1 MKLLHWDGRT
11 GTAKLLT
18 HTMDDLWHLY
28 NLISPGDLVHAS
40 TYRRGEEKSDKL
52 RAERAD
58 KKRMWL
64 GIRVEKVEFHD
75 FSDRLRVTG
84 VIEEGPQDLGQHHTL
99 NLEPGDDVAITKE
112 WRAVDQQR
120 VRDAEKA
127 THEPL
132 VTFVAL
138 DDEEATFAVV
148 RQYGV
153 QEVARIASN
162 KAGKDYPSA
171 KGQKEAYFME
181 ILDKLAGMNRGDA
194 LVIVGPGFEKEE
206 LLAYARER
214 RPELVKGVQI
224 LGTGQSGMRGV
235 NEAMK
240 GNRAGE
246 AVAGGRVAM
255 ETSLVEEMMARIGKN
270 GAVAYGM
277 AESRAAVKAGAAE
290 TLLVTDKLVRDKAS
304 GEIMKLAE
312 ATACKVVV
320 ISTVHEA
327 GRELESLGGV
337 GALLRYKLGAS

>member
-28 NLISPGDLVHAS
+28 NLAAPGDLVHAS
-40 TYRRGEEKSDKL
+40 TYRRGEEKNDKL

-64 GIRVEKVEFHD
+64 GIRVEKVEFHE
-75 FSDRLRVTG
+75 FSDRLRITG
-84 VIEEGPQDLGQHHTL
+84 VIEEGPQDIGQHHTL
-99 NLEPGDDVAITKE
+99 NLEAGDDIALTKE

-138 DDEEATFAVV
+138 DDEEAVFAVV

-171 KGQKEAYFME
+171 KGQKEGYFIE
-181 ILDKLAGMNRGDA
+181 ILDKLTAMKGGDA
-194 LVIVGPGFEKEE
+194 LIILGPGFEKEE
-206 LLAYARER
+206 LLAYAREK
-214 RPELVKGVQI
+214 RPELVKGAQI

-235 NEAMK
+235 SEAMK
-240 GNRAGE
+240 GNRAGDV
-246 AVAGGRVAM
+246 VAGGRVAM
-255 ETSLVEEMMARIGKN
+255 ETSLVEELMARIGKG
-270 GAVAYGM
+270 GAVSYGLNEVRG
-277 AESRAAVKAGAAE
+277 AIEAGAAE
-290 TLLVTDKLVRDKAS
+290 TLLVTDALVRSKGS
-304 GEIMKLAE
+304 EELMRLAE
-312 ATACKVVV
+312 ATACKVIV

-337 GALLRYKLGAS
+337 GALLRYKMES

>member
-28 NLISPGDLVHAS
+28 NLVAPGDLVHAS
-40 TYRRGEEKSDKL
+40 THRRGEEKSDKL
-52 RAERAD
+52 RAERAE
-58 KKRMWL
+58 KRRMWL

-75 FSDRLRVTG
+75 FSDRLRISG
-84 VIEEGPQDLGQHHTL
+84 VIEDGPQDIGQHHTL
-99 NLEPGDDVAITKE
+99 NLEAGDDVAITKV

-127 THEPL
+127 TSEPL
-132 VTFVAL
+132 VTFISL

-153 QEVARIASN
+153 QEVARVASH

-171 KGQKEAYFME
+171 KGQKEAYFGE
-181 ILDKLAGMNRGDA
+181 ILEKLSSMRRGDA
-194 LVIVGPGFEKEE
+194 LVVLGPGFEKEE
-206 LLAYARER
+206 LAAYAREK
-214 RPELVKGVQI
+214 RPELVKGAVV
-224 LGTGQSGMRGV
+224 LGTGHAGMRGV
-235 NEAMK
+235 SEAMK

-246 AVAGGRVAM
+246 VVSGGRVAI
-255 ETSLVEEMMARIGKN
+255 ETALVDELMARIGKG

-277 AESRAAVKAGAAE
+277 LEVRSAVESGAAE
-290 TLLVTDKLVRDKAS
+290 TLLVTDALVRRKES
-304 GEIMKLAE
+304 EELMKCAE
-312 ATACKVVV
+312 ATACRVVV

-337 GALLRYKLGAS
+337 GALLRYKVAV

>member
-28 NLISPGDLVHAS
+28 NLVACGDLVHAS

-52 RAERAD
+52 RAERTE

-64 GIRVEKVEFHD
+64 GVRVEKVEFHD
-75 FSDRLRVTG
+75 FSDRLRITG
-84 VIEEGPQDLGQHHTL
+84 VIEEGPQDIGQHHTW
-99 NLEPGDDVAITKE
+99 NLEPGDDIALTKE

-120 VRDAEKA
+120 VREAEKA
-127 THEPL
+127 TSEPL
-132 VTFVAL
+132 VTFISL
-138 DDEEATFAVV
+138 DDEEAVFAVV

-153 QEVARIASN
+153 QEVARIDSH

-171 KGQKEAYFME
+171 KGQKEAYFTE
-181 ILDKLAGMNRGDA
+181 VLEKLSTMKGGDS
-194 LVIVGPGFEKEE
+194 LVVVGPGFEKEE
-206 LLAYARER
+206 LVAFAREK
-214 RPELVKGVQI
+214 RPELVKGVHV
-224 LGTGQSGMRGV
+224 LGTGQAGMRGV

-246 AVAGGRVAM
+246 VVSSGRVAM
-255 ETSLVEEMMARIGKN
+255 ETTLVEEMMARIGKA

-277 AESRAAVKAGAAE
+277 AETRAAINAGAAE
-290 TLLVTDKLVRDKAS
+290 TLLVTDCLVRAKES
-304 GEIMKLAE
+304 GELMRLAE
-312 ATACKVVV
+312 TTACRIVV

-327 GRELESLGGV
+327 GKELESLGGV
-337 GALLRYKLGAS
+337 AALLRYKLPPT